1 MGITFKLIKE
11 IGTIGTT
18 TKGEKKLQLV
28 SWNKGEPT
36 YDLRTWLSDGKA
48 TSGLTLSKEELLRIV
63 ELYGGEGT
71 KKEEVKTVEKPK
83 KTSKAKASTKTTV
96 KTTSKK
102 EEAKEQKT
110 EIKKQKKEETKEP
123 VKEKV
128 SVNVSDYNE
137 KLDLMFEKVKDNPDY
152 GYVLT
157 GIKELAVVDNDFA
170 QNIMQE
176 CKTFEGMMSYAMNH
190 SKEVGF
196 MNGSCCVIDN
206 DSMLGLCLDYFNEK
220 EESTKT
226 EKSKKK

>member
-63 ELYGGEGT
+63 ELYGSKNT
-71 KKEEVKTVEKPK
+71 KNEKKSKEETKTTEKTTK
-83 KTSKAKASTKTTV
+83 KTSAKTKTSTRA
-96 KTTSKK
+96 TSKK
-102 EEAKEQKT
+102 AEVKEQVT
-110 EIKKQKKEETKEP
+110 ETKEP

-128 SVNVSDYNE
+128 SVNFSDYNE

-176 CKTFEGMMSYAMNH
+176 CKTFEGMMSYALGRC
-190 SKEVGF
+190 KEVGF
-196 MNGSCCVIDN
+196 MNGSCCVVDN
-206 DSMLGLCLDYFNEK
+206 DSMLALCLDYFNEK
-220 EESTKT
+220 EKETK
-226 EKSKKK
+226 K

>member
-63 ELYGGEGT
+63 ELYGNKNT
-71 KKEEVKTVEKPK
+71 KNEKKSKEETKTTEKTSK
-83 KTSKAKASTKTTV
+83 KTSTKTKTSTKA
-96 KTTSKK
+96 TSKK
-102 EEAKEQKT
+102 AEVKEQLT
-110 EIKKQKKEETKEP
+110 ETKEP

-176 CKTFEGMMSYAMNH
+176 CKTFEGMMSYALNH